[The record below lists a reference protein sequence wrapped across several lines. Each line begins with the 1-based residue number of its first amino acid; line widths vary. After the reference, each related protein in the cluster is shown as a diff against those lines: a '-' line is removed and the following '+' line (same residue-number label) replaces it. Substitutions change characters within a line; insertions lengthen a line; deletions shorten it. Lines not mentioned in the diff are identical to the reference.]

1 LLFRVEARYLCNVRS
16 TSETSGFI
24 DVMTFLFPRHISAS
38 QIPNFRPNF
47 PPHRAPF
54 NPHLEP
60 YHIPTTHQNATSLM
74 FCRSVLR
81 CLTSLG
87 SSAFRITPQE
97 PSHRR
102 PTNSKPRFDSVRGCA
117 PICNAYC
124 QPRPRHFSQASPGGA
139 DHHHGVAI
147 CFPFPFFSF
156 LLLINL
162 I

>member
-1 LLFRVEARYLCNVRS
+1 LYNVRS

-24 DVMTFLFPRHISAS
+24 DVTTFLFPRNISAS
-38 QIPNFRPNF
+38 QIPDFRPNF

-54 NPHLEP
+54 NSHLEP

-74 FCRSVLR
+74 FCRSGLR

-87 SSAFRITPQE
+87 SSAFRITPQK
-97 PSHRR
+97 PSQRR
-102 PTNSKPRFDSVRGCA
+102 PTNSKPRFDSVRGSA

-124 QPRPRHFSQASPGGA
+124 QPRPRHFSQASSPGGA
-139 DHHHGVAI
+139 DQHRGIAI
-147 CFPFPFFSF
+147 PPFSS
-156 LLLINL
+156 LLFINL